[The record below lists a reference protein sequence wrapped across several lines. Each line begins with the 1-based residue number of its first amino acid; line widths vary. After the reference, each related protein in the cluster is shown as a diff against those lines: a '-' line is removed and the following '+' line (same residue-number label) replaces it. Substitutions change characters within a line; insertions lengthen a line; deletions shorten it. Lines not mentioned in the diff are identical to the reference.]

1 MPPRLFPLK
10 SKLGRVDYVLQLV
23 QECERRYALEREFL
37 LSASNSR
44 EFTMHRSSARGLTEG
59 MFSFLFLIHYS
70 SFLQGRVLWHLVPL
84 EVNKRLNIKYA
95 RNTLKKEHL

>member
-37 LSASNSR
+37 LSTSNSR
-44 EFTMHRSSARGLTEG
+44 EFVMHRSSARGLTEG
-59 MFSFLFLIHYS
+59 TLVDNFKVFNLGNFLLLY
-70 SFLQGRVLWHLVPL
+70 
-84 EVNKRLNIKYA
+84 YA
-95 RNTLKKEHL
+95 MK